1 MLLRFQRKHLV
12 ETSTSSQDSDPPS
25 KFDTIRLM
33 DSSNPLIRLSIF
45 GRLKKMINSYKELG
59 ELRETDRKLLRG
71 LYLKKIND
79 FDEQIQ
85 DQTANMT
92 LLERLRG
99 NLKNPPGEN

>member
-1 MLLRFQRKHLV
+1 
-12 ETSTSSQDSDPPS
+12 
-25 KFDTIRLM
+25 
-33 DSSNPLIRLSIF
+33 
-45 GRLKKMINSYKELG
+45 MINSYKELG